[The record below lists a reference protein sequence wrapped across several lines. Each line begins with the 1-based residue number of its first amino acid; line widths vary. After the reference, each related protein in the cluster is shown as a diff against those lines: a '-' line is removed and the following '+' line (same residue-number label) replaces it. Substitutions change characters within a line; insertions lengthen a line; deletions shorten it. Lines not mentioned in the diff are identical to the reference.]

1 MQDATGPDEII
12 EASPPILVNQPHS
25 LAIVKAAADVVWI
38 VSARGDRIVDASGWR
53 EFTGQ
58 TDEEMQH
65 GGWMRA
71 VHPDDRRRTLR
82 AWIGAVGRSASVEIE
97 HRIRRRD
104 GAYRTMR
111 LRAIPVSDDRGQLR
125 EWVGMHTDET
135 EQIAVRESLLA
146 SGESFRKLAEDLPQL
161 VWTADANGA
170 KTYCNQRYLNY
181 TGALSVDE
189 IDRSWLTYVHPDD
202 RASAAHAWQRSLATG
217 EPYECEYRFRRFD
230 GSYRAFLARAT
241 AARDHQGRIVGWVGS
256 GTDVHERKQL
266 EAAMRKSEK
275 LAIAGRLAAN
285 ISHELNNPLAAALNT
300 LYLAL
305 QDQNLSES
313 SRMYVKLAEG
323 QLKRIARLTR
333 QTLRFHRQSS
343 EPVLA
348 DLCAIMDSVLDAAAP
363 ENTPGVAAERQY
375 HDSRNSTALPKTYV
389 RRSPVSLEMLSMRSP
404 ATAGS

>member
-25 LAIVKAAADVVWI
+25 LAIVKAAADVVCDS
-38 VSARGDRIVDASGWR
+38 SARGDRIVDASGWR

-189 IDRSWLTYVHPDD
+189 IDDRSWLTYVHPDD
-202 RASAAHAWQRSLATG
+202 RASAAHAWQRSLATW
-217 EPYECEYRFRRFD
+217 R
-230 GSYRAFLARAT
+230 
-241 AARDHQGRIVGWVGS
+241 
-256 GTDVHERKQL
+256 
-266 EAAMRKSEK
+266 
-275 LAIAGRLAAN
+275 
-285 ISHELNNPLAAALNT
+285 T
-300 LYLAL
+300 L
-305 QDQNLSES
+305 
-313 SRMYVKLAEG
+313 
-323 QLKRIARLTR
+323 
-333 QTLRFHRQSS
+333 
-343 EPVLA
+343 
-348 DLCAIMDSVLDAAAP
+348 
-363 ENTPGVAAERQY
+363 
-375 HDSRNSTALPKTYV
+375 
-389 RRSPVSLEMLSMRSP
+389 
-404 ATAGS
+404 